1 MQTSEPI
8 VAIELLEAVVEYL
21 SQKAV
26 SMDTVW
32 SKHDVSLQALEDK
45 QFVPFQL
52 FSDCFQLGERALQ
65 DKAFGLHVG
74 ETVSTR
80 HWGQLGYLI
89 LAGEDGFESI
99 NYIQRYARLITDAM
113 ESTFAV
119 DGNHLVCRFHMA
131 PQHFDRHACEFF
143 ISSILSLGKFMSE
156 GQFRFKEIHFNYALE
171 APIDIYESVLDC
183 RCLFD
188 QQENKIIVENSML
201 AFTSTYRDPR
211 LKKVLEQ
218 HALTVLQNLG
228 SSDDMVRD
236 IRTFVLD
243 ALPNGAPSLKKVCE
257 HFQMS
262 ERSLQRMLAKHSLS
276 YQELVD
282 QLRADLAKTYISND
296 YSFLDIALLLGYSEQ
311 SAFHRAFKRWTGL
324 PRAKYKK
331 TLADTD

>member
-21 SQKAV
+21 SQKG
-26 SMDTVW
+26 
-32 SKHDVSLQALEDK
+32 VSLDAIWNKHGVSLEELEDK
-45 QFVPFQL
+45 QFVPFEL
-52 FSDCFQLGERALQ
+52 FADCFRLGEKALQ

-113 ESTFAV
+113 ESTFSL
-119 DGNHLVCRFHMA
+119 DGEHLVCHFHMN
-131 PQHFDRHACEFF
+131 PHYFDRHACEFF

-156 GQFRFKEIHFNYALE
+156 GQFRFKEIHFSYQLE
-171 APIDIYESVLDC
+171 ASVAIYESVLDC
-183 RCLFD
+183 RCLFE
-188 QQENKIIVENSML
+188 QRENKIIVEKSML

-228 SSDDMVRD
+228 SSDDLVRD
-236 IRTFVLD
+236 IRSFVLD
-243 ALPNGAPSLKKVCE
+243 ALPNGAPSLKQVCE
-257 HFQMS
+257 RFQMS

-324 PRAKYKK
+324 PPAKYKK
-331 TLADTD
+331 TISDSE